1 MERIIRINRTERR
14 TRIGYMVALL
24 LLITAYFFTYS
35 NNRKLISQ
43 AALVSHTNEV
53 INTLEAL
60 ISTIKDAET
69 GVRGYLITGK
79 TEFLTPYYGSVDK
92 IDSLYYNVKN
102 LTSDNPLQ
110 QERLTRFR
118 RNLDI
123 RMDLLKMGLDYFDST
138 HTIINDT
145 SIQVQS
151 RKAMDICRAEVA
163 MMQQEEARIL
173 AIRDQRLKKT
183 FGTID
188 IVTSITVVLALV
200 LTVISFLTYQKES
213 RARKKTIYEV
223 WEHQEELKKRV
234 EQLNMANAE
243 LIRMRSQEKFAATGR
258 IARTIAHEVRNPL
271 TNINLA
277 ADQLKSDHI
286 SEDENSAFLFDM
298 IQRNSNR
305 INQLISDLLN
315 STKFAELSFEK
326 LHINDLMDTVLKD
339 AEDRIK
345 LANIKVVRKYS
356 NDICHI
362 MVDKEKIKIAF
373 LNIVIN
379 AVEAMEGK
387 PDGQLTIETKT
398 ENNKCKIVISDNG
411 VGMDEEALV
420 RLFEP
425 YFTSKSNGNGLGLTN
440 TQNIILN
447 HKGEISVQS
456 GKNKGTSFTIT
467 LDFS

>member
-1 MERIIRINRTERR
+1 MERIIRINKTERK
-14 TRIGYMVALL
+14 TRIGYMVALVL
-24 LLITAYFFTYS
+24 LLTAYFFTYS
-35 NNRKLISQ
+35 NNRKLIRQ
-43 AALVSHTNEV
+43 ASLVSHTNEV

-60 ISTIKDAET
+60 ISTTKDAET
-69 GVRGYLITGK
+69 GVRGYIITGK
-79 TEFLTPYYGSVDK
+79 TEFLTPYYGSADK

-102 LTSDNPLQ
+102 LTSDNPVQ
-110 QERLTRFR
+110 QERLARFR

-123 RMDLLKMGLDYFDST
+123 RMELLKKGLDHFDST
-138 HTIINDT
+138 HQILDDT
-145 SIQVQS
+145 ALQIQA
-151 RKAMDICRAEVA
+151 KEAMDVCRAEVA

-173 AIRDQRLKKT
+173 AIRDERLKKT
-183 FGTID
+183 FGAID
-188 IVTSITVVLALV
+188 IITSITVILALAF
-200 LTVISFLTYQKES
+200 TVVSFLTYQKES

-258 IARTIAHEVRNPL
+258 IARTIAHEVRNLL

-277 ADQLKSDHI
+277 ADQLKSEHI
-286 SEDENSAFLFDM
+286 SEDENSLFLFDM

-326 LHINDLMDTVLKD
+326 LQINELMDAVLKD

-345 LANIKVVRKYS
+345 LANIKIVKNYS
-356 NDICHI
+356 RDNCNI
-362 MVDKEKIKIAF
+362 MVDRQKIKIAF

-379 AVEAMEGK
+379 AVEAMEDK
-387 PDGQLTIETKT
+387 PDGQLTIETKV
-398 ENNKCKIVISDNG
+398 EGDKCKIVISDNG

-425 YFTSKSNGNGLGLTN
+425 YFTNKSNGNGLGLTN

-456 GKNKGTSFTIT
+456 EKDQGTSFTIT
-467 LDFS
+467 LHIL